1 MNGYVMHM
9 LSYTSGSIQTHSGV
23 IVKETTDLKSCFF
36 KSGTGFVDDIFY
48 RVMNG
53 KQSCTEVGGFGF
65 GVWAFFLFL
74 CVFFF
79 CLFGLVWFS
88 F

>member
-9 LSYTSGSIQTHSGV
+9 LSYTRGSIQTHSEV
-23 IVKETTDLKSCFF
+23 IGTETTDLKSCFF
-36 KSGTGFVDDIFY
+36 KSGTGFVDYIFY
-48 RVMNG
+48 CVMNG

-65 GVWAFFLFL
+65 GVWAFFFG
-74 CVFFF
+74 VFFF
-79 CLFGLVWFS
+79 RLFGLVWFS